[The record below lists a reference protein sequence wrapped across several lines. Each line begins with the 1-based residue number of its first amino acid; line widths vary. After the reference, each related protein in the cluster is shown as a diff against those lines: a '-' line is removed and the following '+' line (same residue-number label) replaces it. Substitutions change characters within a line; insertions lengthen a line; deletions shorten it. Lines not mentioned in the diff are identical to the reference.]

1 MLDIFH
7 LSPLQKILFYS
18 AIISII
24 TQSISIYILIDNKT
38 RFNIFK
44 CVCYIIFYT
53 IALLFYH
60 KIISV

>member
-7 LSPLQKILFYS
+7 LNPLQKVLFYS

-24 TQSISIYILIDNKT
+24 TQSVCIYIFIDNKQK
-38 RFNIFK
+38 FNVYK
-44 CVCYIIFYT
+44 CICYIIFYT

-60 KIISV
+60 KIVSI